1 MKLFSPILYMDGRE
15 EPYDHRND
23 PYEWH
28 NLAGD
33 EGYLAIK
40 QALKEELMELLG
52 ERFGDFFVASVSLKV
67 AEEFDR
73 RIYGFVEK
81 EDLAALRT
89 FARPYKP
96 SLR

>member
-40 QALKEELMELLG
+40 QALKEELMALLA
-52 ERFGDFFVASVSLKV
+52 VN
-67 AEEFDR
+67 
-73 RIYGFVEK
+73 
-81 EDLAALRT
+81 
-89 FARPYKP
+89 
-96 SLR
+96 